1 MGVSWMQPWLSRS
14 AFLGQVSAQQA
25 GATEQGGH
33 AQVTILRSLAYAS
46 PCSGYGR
53 PGLLDLI
60 SRVMWPAKAS
70 LPMPDILGGSVLP
83 CTSGQVKR
91 SCGLVCL
98 AKSRQHSMRHHDS
111 CPGLSPYKAC
121 FQERVSVVDPL
132 PLVKARIEVPPTS
145 VAPVV
150 EQQAAPPPA
159 AALEAPAAVHK
170 GQEANASIE
179 PSRPQPSRD
188 RS

>member
-1 MGVSWMQPWLSRS
+1 MAPPDQNLTTQAKWKPNSVAIYLPPETPATKVCDPIAVIGIQEDTHLQMCTGHGSELKAPYIFVLVQVLLTGIPLAPGLFTITGCQVSAMGVSWMQPWLSRS

-70 LPMPDILGGSVLP
+70 L
-83 CTSGQVKR
+83 R
-91 SCGLVCL
+91 CL
-98 AKSRQHSMRHHDS
+98 IS
-111 CPGLSPYKAC
+111 
-121 FQERVSVVDPL
+121 
-132 PLVKARIEVPPTS
+132 
-145 VAPVV
+145 
-150 EQQAAPPPA
+150 
-159 AALEAPAAVHK
+159 
-170 GQEANASIE
+170 
-179 PSRPQPSRD
+179 
-188 RS
+188 